1 MRRGL
6 VLGALAFLTVVVVP
20 NVDAAAAPAPAPPA
34 APTRAPQKRASV
46 APQKYA
52 QAVKSWH
59 APAAGKKPAHDER
72 GRPMLTL
79 HALNTGE
86 RLEVAASG
94 DAGSFTSRDLDR
106 VAHLF
111 RESSTGHEHPIEPR
125 LLDLLY
131 RIQRKFEAHEI
142 RLVSGF
148 RAGRGAPQKAP
159 VRAAGSNHAC
169 GRAADIIVPGA
180 RDEDVAKFAR
190 ELGFVGVGIY
200 PTSGFVHVDVRGRSY
215 FWVDSSGPGKRNRER
230 GVLSDLAKKSDVR
243 AIARGERP
251 TAPFAISLEVESSLE
266 DRPEAE
272 VPDEDDD
279 V

>member
-1 MRRGL
+1 MLRAL
-6 VLGALAFLTVVVVP
+6 ALGALVVFTIGIPRVLE
-20 NVDAAAAPAPAPPA
+20 AAPAATA
-34 APTRAPQKRASV
+34 ATSTRAPQKRASV
-46 APQKYA
+46 SPQR
-52 QAVKSWH
+52 QARAIKSWH
-59 APAAGKKPAHDER
+59 AAAAGKKAAHDER

-79 HALNTGE
+79 YALNTGE
-86 RLEVAASG
+86 RLEIAASG
-94 DAGSFTSRDLDR
+94 ENGAFASRDLDR

-111 RESSTGHEHPIEPR
+111 RESASGHEHPIEPR

-131 RIQRKFEAHEI
+131 RIQRKFDAHEI

-190 ELGFVGVGIY
+190 ELGFVGVGVY
-200 PTSGFVHVDVRGRSY
+200 PTSGFVHVDVRGSSY
-215 FWVDSSGPGKRNRER
+215 FWVDRSGPGKRNRTR
-230 GVLSDLAKKSDVR
+230 GILTDLAKKSDAR
-243 AIARGERP
+243 AITRGERP
-251 TAPFAISLEVESSLE
+251 TDPFAISLEVESTLE
-266 DRPEAE
+266 ERPEADA
-272 VPDEDDD
+272 PDEDDD